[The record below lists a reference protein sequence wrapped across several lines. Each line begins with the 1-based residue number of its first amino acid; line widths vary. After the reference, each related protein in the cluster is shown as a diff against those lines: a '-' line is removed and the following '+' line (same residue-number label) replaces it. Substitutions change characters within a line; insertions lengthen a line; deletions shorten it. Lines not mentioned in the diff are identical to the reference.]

1 MSRRR
6 GRILSGRPNAG
17 HILEYAIRLTEA
29 VGHVIVPRDFQQVE
43 RFPDRRETM
52 SPKEQTK
59 LFYRLEEVCR
69 LAKVDAATV
78 ETWEK
83 EFPFLEPGLT
93 GAGQKIFRLKD
104 LEIIRRIKELLDHKN
119 FTLAGARRRIEE
131 DMGLRPMP
139 AVHPDKIVKLLWQV
153 RDDLQDLSQSLDPRS
168 KKT

>member
-1 MSRRR
+1 
-6 GRILSGRPNAG
+6 
-17 HILEYAIRLTEA
+17 
-29 VGHVIVPRDFQQVE
+29 
-43 RFPDRRETM
+43 M

-69 LAKVDAATV
+69 LAKIDAATV

-93 GAGQKIFRLKD
+93 GTGQKIFRLKD
-104 LEIIRRIKELLDHKN
+104 LEIIRRIKELLDQKN

-139 AVHPDKIVKLLWQV
+139 AVHPDKVVKLLWKV
-153 RDDLQDLSQSLDPRS
+153 RDELQDLSQSLEPRS

>member
-1 MSRRR
+1 
-6 GRILSGRPNAG
+6 
-17 HILEYAIRLTEA
+17 
-29 VGHVIVPRDFQQVE
+29 
-43 RFPDRRETM
+43 M

-69 LAKVDAATV
+69 LAKINAATV

-93 GAGQKIFRLKD
+93 GSGQKIFRLKD
-104 LEIIRRIKELLDHKN
+104 LEIIRRIKELLDQKN

-131 DMGLRPMP
+131 DMGMRPMP

-153 RDDLQDLSQSLDPRS
+153 RDELQDLSQSLDPRS
-168 KKT
+168 KKI

>member
-1 MSRRR
+1 M
-6 GRILSGRPNAG
+6 
-17 HILEYAIRLTEA
+17 
-29 VGHVIVPRDFQQVE
+29 GHVIVPLDFQEVE
-43 RFPDRRETM
+43 RLPDRRETM

-69 LAKVDAATV
+69 LAKIDAATV

-93 GAGQKIFRLKD
+93 GTGQKIFRLKD
-104 LEIIRRIKELLDHKN
+104 LEIIRRIKDLLDQKN

-131 DMGLRPMP
+131 DMGLRPIP

-153 RDDLQDLSQSLDPRS
+153 RDELQDLSQSLDPRS